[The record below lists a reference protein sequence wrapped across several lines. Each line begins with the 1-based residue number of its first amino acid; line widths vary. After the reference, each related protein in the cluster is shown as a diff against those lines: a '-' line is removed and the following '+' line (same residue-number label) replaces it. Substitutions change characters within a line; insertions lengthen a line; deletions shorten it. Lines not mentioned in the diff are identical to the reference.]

1 MFCGRLVG
9 GESNDQVFQDILQG
23 SPGMSVDTA
32 TDVAETAIY
41 VYCPDGHP
49 GDPA

>member
-32 TDVAETAIY
+32 TDVAETAID